1 MEEEQTLA
9 PAVASDDDVTE
20 NETITQTEEVS
31 DETQETEGQE
41 EGQPASESEGEEET
55 VSPAKAR
62 RERRRAEVRRLKDS
76 EAQAQKELAE
86 TKVKLERLQQVA
98 QESQPPKQEDYA
110 NYDDFLAAKTAHHS
124 LAAIDNRQKRELE
137 MEAERKAAEISSIS
151 EQEQR
156 EMAQNWADQ
165 AGEARSKYTDFDTVV
180 TAEDLSITPSMARVI
195 ASSDLGADIAYHLGT
210 NKAEAARIAQ
220 MSDLEMA
227 RNLGAIEARLSM
239 PKVKTQTTAP
249 DPVTPVRPKAT
260 ATKDPSKMTPK
271 EYRAWRENGGSF

>member
-1 MEEEQTLA
+1 
-9 PAVASDDDVTE
+9 
-20 NETITQTEEVS
+20 
-31 DETQETEGQE
+31 
-41 EGQPASESEGEEET
+41 
-55 VSPAKAR
+55 
-62 RERRRAEVRRLKDS
+62 
-76 EAQAQKELAE
+76 
-86 TKVKLERLQQVA
+86 
-98 QESQPPKQEDYA
+98 
-110 NYDDFLAAKTAHHS
+110 
-124 LAAIDNRQKRELE
+124 
-137 MEAERKAAEISSIS
+137 
-151 EQEQR
+151 
-156 EMAQNWADQ
+156 MAQNWADQ

-260 ATKDPSKMTPK
+260 ATKDPEKMTPA
-271 EYRAWRENGGSF
+271 EYRAWREGKK